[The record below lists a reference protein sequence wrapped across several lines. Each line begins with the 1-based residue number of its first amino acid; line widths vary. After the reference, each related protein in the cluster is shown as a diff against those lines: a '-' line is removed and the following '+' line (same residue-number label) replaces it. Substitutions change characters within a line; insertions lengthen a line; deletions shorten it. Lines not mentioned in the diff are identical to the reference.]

1 MFYGR
6 TQFHRMKSLL
16 FKIFVDTPATVQKKK
31 DSMTVEFSL
40 GIQNEAMTDGSM

>member
-1 MFYGR
+1 
-6 TQFHRMKSLL
+6 MKSLL

-31 DSMTVEFSL
+31 DSMTAEFSL